1 MFFIFGALFLI
12 ALVLYFS
19 MGRILHGLGEFI
31 VHDEPAAPSDIVV
44 VLNTGQEYYPR
55 LIEAAD
61 LYRNGF
67 AKRVLING
75 NRKNDALRSLE
86 ERGFNRCCPWYEDS
100 LRILSMLGVPREKVI
115 YVSIEDAYDTMTEAA
130 AVGRVLIEK
139 QYGKIIITTSKYHSR
154 RAHFIWT
161 RMFGDQW
168 SLYTVAA
175 KTDPYDPG
183 GWWREGR
190 QIRWVMAEYGAWIFY
205 WWKNLKED

>member
-1 MFFIFGALFLI
+1 
-12 ALVLYFS
+12 

-86 ERGFNRCCPWYEDS
+86 ERGFNSCCPWYEDS

-115 YVSIEDAYDTMTEAA
+115 YVGIENAYDTMTEAA
-130 AVGRVLIEK
+130 AVGRVLIGKRYE
-139 QYGKIIITTSKYHSR
+139 KIIITTSKYHSR

-175 KTDPYDPG
+175 KTDPFDPR